1 MLHAARLQHVLDAL
15 RTAAETASGQPD
27 PTIRSAMISA
37 GVEKLLAEIAG
48 AENDSSLPERAA
60 EVLGI
65 FEKIGLPQDQS
76 ALMGQVILGIGKTY
90 EQMGNN
96 PQAYESYKQAL
107 NLAHSASDTELE
119 AGCLRRMGRVLIRL
133 ARWSEAE
140 ENFNR
145 SLSTYDRAQDKRGRA
160 EVLLDLGTL
169 HYQQGDLDSAERLY
183 NEALEIAEES
193 KHVSI
198 AINARNNLGIVA
210 NIRGDI
216 ESAIAHYQSCVPLA
230 EQNGMESHLA
240 RAYHNLG
247 MAHAD
252 KKNWAD
258 AGDCYERALTIA
270 RKNSMGELVGTLHLN
285 RSQMYLE
292 LGDIDMAAVSCGRA
306 LNLFTNSHD
315 RLSEAEAYR
324 VLGGI
329 FARRNDEIT
338 STEMFKQS
346 LEIAQEAPA
355 PLEIAETHRA
365 MGIALERLGK
375 RERAEEALTKSLDY
389 FEQAHAQK
397 DVASVQED
405 LNRIRGSS

>member
-15 RTAAETASGQPD
+15 RTAAEKASGQSD
-27 PTIRSAMISA
+27 PTIRSAVISA

-48 AENDSSLPERAA
+48 AENDYSLPERAA

-133 ARWSEAE
+133 TRWSEAE

-145 SLSTYDRAQDKRGRA
+145 SLSIYDRAHDKRGRA

-169 HYQQGDLDSAERLY
+169 HYQQGDLDSAERLLS
-183 NEALEIAEES
+183 EALEIAEES

-230 EQNGMESHLA
+230 EQNGMDSHLA
-240 RAYHNLG
+240 RAFHNLG

-292 LGDIDMAAVSCGRA
+292 LNDIDMAAVSCGRA
-306 LNLFTNSHD
+306 LSLFTSSHD

-338 STEMFKQS
+338 STEMFKRS

-355 PLEIAETHRA
+355 PLEIGETYHA
-365 MGIALERLGK
+365 WGLALERLGRQK
-375 RERAEEALTKSLDY
+375 QAVDALEKSADY
-389 FEQAHAQK
+389 FRRSHAENDVTLVQK
-397 DVASVQED
+397 D
-405 LNRIRGSS
+405 LTRIRGSS

>member
-1 MLHAARLQHVLDAL
+1 MLHAARLKHVLDAL
-15 RTAAETASGQPD
+15 RTAAETASGQSD
-27 PTIRSAMISA
+27 PKIRSAVVSA
-37 GVEKLLAEIAG
+37 GVEQLLAEIAG
-48 AENDSSLPERAA
+48 AENDHTLPERAA

-65 FEKIGLPQDQS
+65 FEKIGLPQEQS

-96 PQAYESYKQAL
+96 PQAYESSKHAL
-107 NLAHSASDTELE
+107 DLAHAANDSELE

-133 ARWSEAE
+133 TRWAEAE
-140 ENFNR
+140 ANFNR
-145 SLSTYDRAQDKRGRA
+145 SLSFYDTSHDRRGRA

-169 HYQQGDLDSAERLY
+169 HYHQGDLDSAERLY

-193 KHVSI
+193 KHVSL

-230 EQNGMESHLA
+230 EKNGMDTHLA

-247 MAHAD
+247 MAYAD
-252 KKNWAD
+252 SKNWSD

-270 RKNSMGELVGTLHLN
+270 RRNSMGELVGTLHLN

-292 LGDIDMAAVSCGRA
+292 LSDLDMAAVSCGRA
-306 LNLFTNSHD
+306 LNLFTSSHD

-338 STEMFKQS
+338 SMEMFKRS

-355 PLEIAETHRA
+355 PLEIGETYRA
-365 MGIALERLGK
+365 MGNALERLGK
-375 RERAEEALTKSLDY
+375 RKRAEEALEKSLEY
-389 FEQAHAQK
+389 FEQAHAK
-397 DVASVQED
+397 NDASAAQGD
-405 LNRIRGSS
+405 LARIRRPA